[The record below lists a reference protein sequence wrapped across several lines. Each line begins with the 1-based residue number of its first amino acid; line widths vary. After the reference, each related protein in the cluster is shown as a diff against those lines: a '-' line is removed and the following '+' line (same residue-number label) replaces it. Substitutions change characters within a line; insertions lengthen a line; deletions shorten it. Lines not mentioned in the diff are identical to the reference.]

1 MKKILLSTIVILLT
15 AATGAWA
22 QTSTDIVTKN
32 NFYSYFDDNG
42 NLLDAITSDKLIFQ
56 GEFSDLVDYI
66 VLNRSI
72 TITGDNAVLKN
83 MGIAIVSKDVAI
95 DNLTLTANTSLDDLI
110 YVSGS
115 DVSLDKI
122 SVTYNAPIEEEE
134 EAKAIFANDAE
145 NFSLTNSEIIFTGAN
160 PGGNHYRGL
169 EVRDCDAA
177 IIDNNTIT
185 ATFPAVD
192 VSWDGYGSISQNLVL
207 AVGIQGG
214 NDVEFT
220 NNIVNV
226 NTNGEVGSYPT
237 IDAVMVYSANNILIN
252 GNNITV
258 LDTTKGDNARYYYSL
273 DIYST
278 KGTVEGNNIIVNT
291 TTAAGVDRAG
301 SAYSI
306 QLTGPF
312 TITVKDNNITAIS
325 KGSVTAIY
333 TSNWGGEAILTVENN
348 NIDVTGDVT
357 TSNYAL
363 VSGIEAQIDEF
374 YAYNNTIAVNNGADY
389 DDANQVI
396 GVGIG
401 YSYYGDTS
409 ADIQGNDMTVDGK
422 YAVYYEKASYTNVI
436 GNALRAH
443 ELTGDAAVYIG
454 AGEENVVKNNVD
466 AFNSIT
472 TGVKSVENSN
482 ADVNTYSVTGVR
494 VNTPSH
500 LPKGIYIIGGKKVI
514 VK

>member
-22 QTSTDIVTKN
+22 QTSTDIVTKD
-32 NFYSYFDDNG
+32 NFYSYFDANG

-56 GEFSDLVDYI
+56 GEFSNLVNYI
-66 VLNRSI
+66 YLDRPI
-72 TITGDNAVLKN
+72 TITGDNAVLN
-83 MGIAIVSKDVAI
+83 NIA
-95 DNLTLTANTSLDDLI
+95 I

-122 SVTYNAPIEEEE
+122 SVTYNAPIEA

-145 NFSLTNSEIIFTGAN
+145 NFSLTNSEIIFTGEN
-160 PGGNHYRGL
+160 PGSYHYRGL
-169 EVRDCDAA
+169 EVRNCDGAV
-177 IIDNNTIT
+177 IDNNTIT

-192 VSWDGYGSISQNLVL
+192 VSWSSDDGIDQDLVL

-214 NDVEFT
+214 DKVEFT
-220 NNIVNV
+220 NNIVIA
-226 NTNGEVGSYPT
+226 NTNGEIGWYPT
-237 IDAVMVYSANNILIN
+237 IDAVM
-252 GNNITV
+252 V
-258 LDTTKGDNARYYYSL
+258 LDTTKGDNARCYYSL

-278 KGTVEGNNIIVNT
+278 TGTVEANDIIVNT
-291 TTAAGVDRAG
+291 TTDIDRIGDAVPL
-301 SAYSI
+301 

-312 TITVKDNNITAIS
+312 TITVKNNNVTGIS
-325 KGSVTAIY
+325 KGPVTAINA
-333 TSNWGGEAILTVENN
+333 SNWYGEAILTVENN

-357 TSNYAL
+357 TSSYYAI
-363 VSGIEAQIDEF
+363 VTGIEAQIDMLK
-374 YAYNNTIAVNNGADY
+374 AYNNKITVANGADY
-389 DDANQVI
+389 DDTYPVY
-396 GVGIG
+396 GVSMSSSYASGIP
-401 YSYYGDTS
+401 S
-409 ADIQGNDMTVDGK
+409 ADIQGNNMTVDGK
-422 YAVYYEKASYTNVI
+422 YAVYYEKVNHTNVI

-443 ELTGDAAVYIG
+443 ELTGDDAVYIG

>member
-22 QTSTDIVTKN
+22 QTSTDIVTKD
-32 NFYSYFDDNG
+32 NFYSYFDANG

-56 GEFSDLVDYI
+56 GEFSNLVNYI
-66 VLNRSI
+66 YLDRPI
-72 TITGDNAVLKN
+72 TITGDNAVLN
-83 MGIAIVSKDVAI
+83 NI
-95 DNLTLTANTSLDDLI
+95 TI

-122 SVTYNAPIEEEE
+122 SVTYNAPIEA

-145 NFSLTNSEIIFTGAN
+145 NFSLTNSEIIFTGEN
-160 PGGNHYRGL
+160 PGSYHYRGL
-169 EVRDCDAA
+169 EVRNCDGAV
-177 IIDNNTIT
+177 IDNNTIT
-185 ATFPAVD
+185 ATLPAVD
-192 VSWDGYGSISQNLVL
+192 VSWSSDDGIDQDLVL

-214 NDVEFT
+214 DKVEFT
-220 NNIVNV
+220 NNIVIA
-226 NTNGEVGSYPT
+226 NTNGEIGWYPT

-278 KGTVEGNNIIVNT
+278 TGTVEANDIIVNT
-291 TTAAGVDRAG
+291 TTDIDRAG
-301 SAYSI
+301 TAYTI

-312 TITVKDNNITAIS
+312 TVTVKDNNLTGIS
-325 KGSVTAIY
+325 KGSAAAIY
-333 TSNWGGEAILTVENN
+333 ATNWGGEANLTVENN
-348 NIDVTGDVT
+348 NIDVTGYIT
-357 TSNYAL
+357 NATYYC
-363 VSGIEAQIDEF
+363 VSGIEAQIDMLK
-374 YAYNNTIAVNNGADY
+374 AYNNKITVANGADY
-389 DDANQVI
+389 DDTYPVY
-396 GVGIG
+396 GVRMSSPYASGIP
-401 YSYYGDTS
+401 S
-409 ADIQGNDMTVDGK
+409 ADIQGNNMTVDGK
-422 YAVYYEKASYTNVI
+422 YAVYCEKVNYTNVI

-443 ELTGDAAVYIG
+443 ELTGDDAVYIG

-494 VNTPSH
+494 VNTPTH

>member
-22 QTSTDIVTKN
+22 QTSTDIVTKD
-32 NFYSYFDDNG
+32 NFYSYFDANG

-56 GEFSDLVDYI
+56 GEFSNLVNYI
-66 VLNRSI
+66 YLDRPI
-72 TITGDNAVLKN
+72 TITGDNAVLN
-83 MGIAIVSKDVAI
+83 NIA
-95 DNLTLTANTSLDDLI
+95 I

-122 SVTYNAPIEEEE
+122 SVTYNAPIEA

-169 EVRDCDAA
+169 EVRDCDGAV
-177 IIDNNTIT
+177 IDNNTIT
-185 ATFPAVD
+185 ATLPVVD
-192 VSWDGYGSISQNLVL
+192 VSWDGQGSIDQDLVL

-214 NDVEFT
+214 DKVEFT
-220 NNIVNV
+220 NNIVKV
-226 NTNGEVGSYPT
+226 NIIGEIGWYPT

-278 KGTVEGNNIIVNT
+278 TGTVEANDIIVNT
-291 TTAAGVDRAG
+291 TTDIDRIGDAMP
-301 SAYSI
+301 I

-312 TITVKDNNITAIS
+312 TITVKNNNVTGIS
-325 KGSVTAIY
+325 KGPVTAINA
-333 TSNWGGEAILTVENN
+333 SNWGGEAILTAEKN
-348 NIDVTGDVT
+348 NIDVTCDVT
-357 TSNYAL
+357 TSSYYAI
-363 VSGIEAQIDEF
+363 VTGIEAQIDTLK
-374 YAYNNTIAVNNGADY
+374 AYKNTINVTNLAGY
-389 DDANQVI
+389 DDTYPVYGVSMSSPYAI
-396 GVGIG
+396 G
-401 YSYYGDTS
+401 DPS
-409 ADIQGNDMTVDGK
+409 ADIQGNNMTVDGK

-443 ELTGDAAVYIG
+443 ELTGDDAVYIG

-466 AFNSIT
+466 AFKSIT

-500 LPKGIYIIGGKKVI
+500 LPKGIYIIGGKKVV

>member
-32 NFYSYFDDNG
+32 NFYSYFDANG

-56 GEFSDLVDYI
+56 GEFSNLVNYI
-66 VLNRSI
+66 YLNRPI
-72 TITGDNAVLKN
+72 TITGDNAVLN
-83 MGIAIVSKDVAI
+83 NIAII
-95 DNLTLTANTSLDDLI
+95 
-110 YVSGS
+110 VSGS
-115 DVSLDKI
+115 DVTLDKV
-122 SVTYNAPIEEEE
+122 SVTYNALDGV
-134 EAKAIFANDAE
+134 EAKAIFANGAK
-145 NFSLTNSEIIFTGAN
+145 NFKLTNSEIIFTGTN
-160 PGGNHYRGL
+160 PDGNYYRGL
-169 EVRDCDAA
+169 EVRNCDAA
-177 IIDNNTIT
+177 QIDNNTIT

-192 VSWDGYGSISQNLVL
+192 VSWSSDGGIDQDYVL

-214 NDVEFT
+214 DKVEFT
-220 NNIVNV
+220 NNIVIA
-226 NTNGEVGSYPT
+226 NTNGGIGWNAT
-237 IDAVMVYSANNILIN
+237 IDAVMVYSANDILIK
-252 GNNITV
+252 GNNITL
-258 LDTTKGDNARYYYSL
+258 LDTATEESLRYYYSL

-278 KGTVEGNNIIVNT
+278 TGTVEANDIIVNT
-291 TTAAGVDRAG
+291 TTDIDRAG
-301 SAYSI
+301 TAYTI

-312 TITVKDNNITAIS
+312 TVTVKDNNLTGIS
-325 KGSVTAIY
+325 KGSAAAIY
-333 TSNWGGEAILTVENN
+333 ATNWGGEANLTVENN
-348 NIDVTGDVT
+348 NIDVTGYIT
-357 TSNYAL
+357 NATYYC
-363 VSGIEAQIDEF
+363 VSGIEAQIDMLK
-374 YAYNNTIAVNNGADY
+374 AYNNKITVANGADY
-389 DDANQVI
+389 DDTYPVY
-396 GVGIG
+396 GVSMSSSYASGIP
-401 YSYYGDTS
+401 S

-422 YAVYYEKASYTNVI
+422 YAVYYAKAKDTNVI

-443 ELTGDAAVYIG
+443 ELTGDDAVYIG

-494 VNTPSH
+494 VNTPTH

>member
-22 QTSTDIVTKN
+22 QTSTDIVTKD
-32 NFYSYFDDNG
+32 NFYSYFDANG

-56 GEFSDLVDYI
+56 GEFSNLVNYI
-66 VLNRSI
+66 YLDRPI
-72 TITGDNAVLKN
+72 TITGDNAVLN
-83 MGIAIVSKDVAI
+83 NIA
-95 DNLTLTANTSLDDLI
+95 I

-122 SVTYNAPIEEEE
+122 SVTYNAPIEA

-145 NFSLTNSEIIFTGAN
+145 NFSLTNSEIIFTGEN
-160 PGGNHYRGL
+160 PGSYHYRGL
-169 EVRDCDAA
+169 EVRNCDGAV
-177 IIDNNTIT
+177 IDNNTIT

-192 VSWDGYGSISQNLVL
+192 VSWSSDDGIDQDLVL

-214 NDVEFT
+214 DKVEFT
-220 NNIVNV
+220 NNIVKV
-226 NTNGEVGSYPT
+226 NTNGEIGWYPT

-278 KGTVEGNNIIVNT
+278 TGTVEANDIIVNT
-291 TTAAGVDRAG
+291 TTDIDRIGDAVPL
-301 SAYSI
+301 

-312 TITVKDNNITAIS
+312 TITVKNNNVTGIS
-325 KGSVTAIY
+325 KGPVTAINA
-333 TSNWGGEAILTVENN
+333 SNWGGEANLTVENN
-348 NIDVTGDVT
+348 NIDVTGYIT
-357 TSNYAL
+357 NATYYC
-363 VSGIEAQIDEF
+363 VSGIEAQIDMLK
-374 YAYNNTIAVNNGADY
+374 AYNNKITVANGADY
-389 DDANQVI
+389 DDTYPVY
-396 GVGIG
+396 GVSVSSSYASGIP
-401 YSYYGDTS
+401 S

-422 YAVYYEKASYTNVI
+422 YAVYYAKAKDTKVI

-443 ELTGDAAVYIG
+443 ELTGDDAVYIG

>member
-22 QTSTDIVTKN
+22 QTSTDIVTKY
-32 NFYSYFDDNG
+32 NFYSYFDANG

-56 GEFSDLVDYI
+56 GEFSNLVECIYLD
-66 VLNRSI
+66 RPI
-72 TITGDNAVLKN
+72 TITGDNAVLN
-83 MGIAIVSKDVAI
+83 NIAIFVR
-95 DNLTLTANTSLDDLI
+95 
-110 YVSGS
+110 GS
-115 DVSLDKI
+115 DVTLDKL
-122 SVTYNAPIEEEE
+122 SVTYNAPDGV
-134 EAKAIFANDAE
+134 EAKAIFANGAK
-145 NFSLTNSEIIFTGAN
+145 NFKLTNSEIIFTGEN
-160 PGGNHYRGL
+160 PGSNHYRGL
-169 EVRDCDAA
+169 EVRNCDGAV
-177 IIDNNTIT
+177 IDNNTIT
-185 ATFPAVD
+185 ATLPVVD
-192 VSWDGYGSISQNLVL
+192 VSWDGQGSIDQDLVL

-214 NDVEFT
+214 DKVEFT
-220 NNIVNV
+220 NNIVKV
-226 NTNGEVGSYPT
+226 NIIGEIGWYPT

-278 KGTVEGNNIIVNT
+278 TGTVEANDIIVNT
-291 TTAAGVDRAG
+291 TTDIDRIGDAMP
-301 SAYSI
+301 I

-312 TITVKDNNITAIS
+312 TITVKNNNVTGIS
-325 KGSVTAIY
+325 KGPVTAINA
-333 TSNWGGEAILTVENN
+333 SNWGGEAILTAEKN

-357 TSNYAL
+357 TSSYYAI
-363 VSGIEAQIDEF
+363 VTGIEAEIDMLK
-374 YAYNNTIAVNNGADY
+374 AYKNTINVTNLAGY
-389 DDANQVI
+389 DDTYPVYGVSMSSPYAI
-396 GVGIG
+396 GNP
-401 YSYYGDTS
+401 S
-409 ADIQGNDMTVDGK
+409 ADIQGNNMTVDGK
-422 YAVYYEKASYTNVI
+422 YAVYYEKVNYTNVI

-500 LPKGIYIIGGKKVI
+500 LPKGIYIIGGKKFV

>member
-22 QTSTDIVTKN
+22 QTSTDIVTKE
-32 NFYSYFDDNG
+32 NFYSYFDANG

-56 GEFSDLVDYI
+56 GEFSNLVECIYLD
-66 VLNRSI
+66 RPI
-72 TITGDNAVLKN
+72 TITGDNAVLN
-83 MGIAIVSKDVAI
+83 NIAIFVR
-95 DNLTLTANTSLDDLI
+95 
-110 YVSGS
+110 GS
-115 DVSLDKI
+115 DVTLDKV
-122 SVTYNAPIEEEE
+122 SVTYNAPDGV
-134 EAKAIFANDAE
+134 EAKAIFANGAK
-145 NFSLTNSEIIFTGAN
+145 NFKLTNSEIIFTGEN
-160 PGGNHYRGL
+160 PGSNHYRGL
-169 EVRDCDAA
+169 EVRNCDGAV
-177 IIDNNTIT
+177 IDNNTIT
-185 ATFPAVD
+185 ATLPAVD
-192 VSWDGYGSISQNLVL
+192 VSWDSDGSIDQDLVL

-214 NDVEFT
+214 EKIEFT
-220 NNIVNV
+220 NNIVKV
-226 NTNGEVGSYPT
+226 NIIGEIGWSPT

-273 DIYST
+273 DIYRT
-278 KGTVEGNNIIVNT
+278 TGTVEANDIIVNT
-291 TTAAGVDRAG
+291 TTDIDRIGDAMP
-301 SAYSI
+301 I

-312 TITVKDNNITAIS
+312 TITVKNNHLTGIS
-325 KGSVTAIY
+325 KGPVTAINA
-333 TSNWGGEAILTVENN
+333 SNWGGEAILTAEKN
-348 NIDVTGDVT
+348 NIDVTGYIT
-357 TSNYAL
+357 NATYFC
-363 VSGIEAQIDEF
+363 VSGIEAQIDTLK
-374 YAYNNTIAVNNGADY
+374 AYKNTINVTNLAGY
-389 DDANQVI
+389 DDTYPVYGVSMSSPYAI
-396 GVGIG
+396 G
-401 YSYYGDTS
+401 DPS
-409 ADIQGNDMTVDGK
+409 ADIQGNNMTVDGK

-436 GNALRAH
+436 RNALRAH
-443 ELTGDAAVYIG
+443 ELTGDDAVYIG

>member
-1 MKKILLSTIVILLT
+1 MKKELLITIALLLT

-32 NFYSYFDDNG
+32 NFYSYFDANG

-56 GEFSDLVDYI
+56 GEFSNLVNYI
-66 VLNRSI
+66 YLDRPI
-72 TITGDNAVLKN
+72 TITGDNAVLN
-83 MGIAIVSKDVAI
+83 NIAIF
-95 DNLTLTANTSLDDLI
+95 
-110 YVSGS
+110 VSGS
-115 DVSLDKI
+115 DVTLDKV
-122 SVTYNAPIEEEE
+122 SVTYNAPDGV
-134 EAKAIFANDAE
+134 EAKAIFANGAK
-145 NFSLTNSEIIFTGAN
+145 NFKLTNSEIIFTGEN
-160 PGGNHYRGL
+160 PGSNHYRGL
-169 EVRDCDAA
+169 EVRNCDGAV
-177 IIDNNTIT
+177 IDNNTIT
-185 ATFPAVD
+185 ATLPVVD
-192 VSWDGYGSISQNLVL
+192 VSWDNDGSIDQDLIL

-214 NDVEFT
+214 DKVEFT
-220 NNIVNV
+220 NNIVKV
-226 NTNGEVGSYPT
+226 NTKGEIGWNPT

-273 DIYST
+273 DIYRT
-278 KGTVEGNNIIVNT
+278 TGTVEANDIIVNT
-291 TTAAGVDRAG
+291 TTDIDRIGDAMP
-301 SAYSI
+301 I

-312 TITVKDNNITAIS
+312 TITVKNNNVTGIS
-325 KGSVTAIY
+325 KGPVTAINA
-333 TSNWGGEAILTVENN
+333 SNWGGEAILTAEKN
-348 NIDVTGDVT
+348 NIDVTGYIT
-357 TSNYAL
+357 NATYYC
-363 VSGIEAQIDEF
+363 VSGIEAQIDTLK
-374 YAYNNTIAVNNGADY
+374 AYKNTINVTNLAGY
-389 DDANQVI
+389 DDTYPVYGVSMSSPYAI
-396 GVGIG
+396 G
-401 YSYYGDTS
+401 DPS
-409 ADIQGNDMTVDGK
+409 ADIQGNNMTVDGK

-436 GNALRAH
+436 RNALRAH
-443 ELTGDAAVYIG
+443 ELTGDDAVYIG